1 MASSQLFA
9 VAIAH
14 LTIDCFISYMLPVS
28 FILAALLAAEGV
40 VLAHP
45 IYHARRNELPS
56 VVPRA
61 VPDNN
66 PVAYVIA
73 FFFWLPWL
81 TVGELRISLTQGY
94 VGPRNWLG
102 IRGYDVDGVE
112 RRGLSDLEDLEIRG
126 EGKEM
131 ERRELDDESTALM
144 ARDAIDLE

>member
-45 IYHARRNELPS
+45 IHHARRNELPS

-61 VPDNN
+61 VPDNS

-73 FFFWLPWL
+73 FFFLVTLVDRW
-81 TVGELRISLTQGY
+81 RIANQSHTGICWSPQLAWDQ
-94 VGPRNWLG
+94 G
-102 IRGYDVDGVE
+102 IRC
-112 RRGLSDLEDLEIRG
+112 
-126 EGKEM
+126 
-131 ERRELDDESTALM
+131 
-144 ARDAIDLE
+144 

>member
-1 MASSQLFA
+1 
-9 VAIAH
+9 
-14 LTIDCFISYMLPVS
+14 ML
-28 FILAALLAAEGV
+28 LL
-40 VLAHP
+40 
-45 IYHARRNELPS
+45 
-56 VVPRA
+56 
-61 VPDNN
+61 
-66 PVAYVIA
+66 

-112 RRGLSDLEDLEIRG
+112 RRDLSDLEDLEIRG